1 MTQTATRQTSHK
13 ARVGK
18 ARAAKD
24 ALVDRIYACAP
35 NNQTPF
41 SGCLALAPRDL
52 VLKFEAAERTL
63 IEAEMAAVSAGKAY
77 RASGGFGLLLWNR

>member
-1 MTQTATRQTSHK
+1 MTHAATRQTSHK

-52 VLKFEAAERTL
+52 VLKFEAAERSL

-77 RASGGFGLLLWNR
+77 RASFGLLTWNR